1 MLMHGPVAGVTPGF
15 PDQRCFRMF
24 PYGKDPESHRPHAD
38 VRREVD
44 DVPGIVIQDGG
55 AGHLAAQSGPRVR
68 AFVYG
73 ESEPALPMLP
83 FGRWKVAS

>member
-1 MLMHGPVAGVTPGF
+1 
-15 PDQRCFRMF
+15 MF
-24 PYGKDPESHRPHAD
+24 PYGKDPEAPRPPAD

-55 AGHLAAQSGPRVR
+55 AGLLAAQSGPRVR

-73 ESEPALPMLP
+73 ESVPTLPTLP